1 MKIKNAQIM
10 MFVYGGP
17 GSKEVLDKWEGNDF
31 LWHQCLSQ
39 NG

>member
-1 MKIKNAQIM
+1 M

-31 LWHQCLSQ
+31 FMASVLKSKWNYYCVS
-39 NG
+39 